1 MAHGAREIR
10 RRIASIQSTQQITKA
25 MEMVAAARLRR
36 SQGRVLSARPFADK
50 LHAVLARAVAAV
62 DASRYRHPLLEAP
75 EPHQPPLYV
84 VITADR
90 GLAGPYNA
98 NVIRYAVNLREQHPE
113 MGVVVVGRRGRDAFQ
128 RLGWELEGV
137 FLHLGDEVP
146 FSAAQEIARL
156 VSQAFMDGRY
166 ASVHL
171 VYNAF
176 VNTVTHPTVEVTL
189 LPIETAAQAAE
200 VGDGGSGEPEETVEA
215 YLYEPSPQAVL
226 DILLPRFVDVA
237 VYQALLEAK
246 TSEFASRMTAMKNAS
261 ENAQELI
268 RELTLSLN
276 RARQAGITTEITE
289 IVGGAEALAE

>member
-75 EPHQPPLYV
+75 EPHRPPLYV

-137 FLHLGDEVP
+137 FLHLGDEGP
-146 FSAAQEIARL
+146 LQRGA
-156 VSQAFMDGRY
+156 
-166 ASVHL
+166 
-171 VYNAF
+171 
-176 VNTVTHPTVEVTL
+176 
-189 LPIETAAQAAE
+189 
-200 VGDGGSGEPEETVEA
+200 GDRPAGEPGLHGRPVRLGPPGLQRFLSTR
-215 YLYEPSPQAVL
+215 SPT
-226 DILLPRFVDVA
+226 R
-237 VYQALLEAK
+237 
-246 TSEFASRMTAMKNAS
+246 RW
-261 ENAQELI
+261 
-268 RELTLSLN
+268 R
-276 RARQAGITTEITE
+276 
-289 IVGGAEALAE
+289 